1 MTPAIKS
8 GAYYLILNFGLFC
21 GMLREQCEG
30 GSTERSQNVSV
41 ERFE

>member
-8 GAYYLILNFGLFC
+8 RACHLILDFGLSC
-21 GMLREQCEG
+21 GMLREHCEG

-41 ERFE
+41 ERL